1 MIKRGFICLVQTSCK
16 ILNICG
22 HCRPSRQN
30 ISCLIN
36 ADEDGTIMIHQTDR
50 KTFYNKGNNDDDNHI
65 NQHKHK
71 IYIICTWFY
80 TIMFFLRKECSASP
94 WSRIYHYMM
103 AKNFDTCPTSRI
115 DGWQFLSL
123 SPNLRISCRSVG
135 ANLNVRSKFV
145 YAF

>member
-50 KTFYNKGNNDDDNHI
+50 KTFYNKGNNDDNYL
-65 NQHKHK
+65 NQHKRK
-71 IYIICTWFY
+71 INIICMYLVQYFLFLG
-80 TIMFFLRKECSASP
+80 FFVSFCLC
-94 WSRIYHYMM
+94 SRIYYYMM
-103 AKNFDTCPTSRI
+103 AINFDTCPTSRI

-123 SPNLRISCRSVG
+123 SPNLRISGRSVR

>member
-50 KTFYNKGNNDDDNHI
+50 KTFYNKGNNDDNYL

-71 IYIICTWFY
+71 INNVLRS
-80 TIMFFLRKECSASP
+80 IMFFLRKEFSTSP
-94 WSRIYHYMM
+94 WSRIYYYMM
-103 AKNFDTCPTSRI
+103 AINFDTCPTSRI

-123 SPNLRISCRSVG
+123 SPNLRISCRSARV
-135 ANLNVRSKFV
+135 NLNVRSKFV